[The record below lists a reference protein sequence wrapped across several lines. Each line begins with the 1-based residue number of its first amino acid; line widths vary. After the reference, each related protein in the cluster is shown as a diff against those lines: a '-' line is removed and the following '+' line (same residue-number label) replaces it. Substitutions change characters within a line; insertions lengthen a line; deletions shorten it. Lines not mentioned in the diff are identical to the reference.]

1 MFEILKT
8 LKSFHLLL
16 VLIFIS
22 CTTPDDLSVQDT
34 TTESQESTIESQ
46 DTTIE
51 SQETSTTTTVAPSTT
66 TTTNSSM
73 TSDIQIE
80 IILTNNVDCKI
91 REYISNE
98 NLDVNEYLQKLGT
111 NNPKTRETAE
121 ICILFSEDLP
131 QSIKDDH
138 REFHDKMFNVLG
150 AYDRY
155 VHALYEVEGDNTELL
170 SALNKLGAYG
180 GDINDIMTIYE
191 RRTCLGGFGRFNDF
205 KYSEYSFCNQPN
217 PLSASNEKLEYK
229 KRYIGRNDLEN
240 RYGQMQGWAH
250 EYFHHYQRAHHL
262 ERTMGMEGDCCGS
275 ADFTNTPAWFIE
287 GQANLFPTL
296 FWKENFNDLTISKEN
311 QITFNQILNRENEL
325 YAKICSAI
333 ICDLDSVYKQHKKAF
348 LGDGEYSCP
357 EFTELDDY
365 RDTRICGK
373 MYGWVITAAYMGY
386 ISSYQ
391 TAFVDFFNDI
401 NKLGFDGSMEK
412 HYGLTKLEFY
422 KQYSDFMRSDPSN
435 LTPPPGFF
443 PSKLSE
449 EVNFFLVDSGN

>member
-1 MFEILKT
+1 MLKILKN
-8 LKSFHLLL
+8 LKLIQLLI
-16 VLIFIS
+16 VIIFVS
-22 CTTPDDLSVQDT
+22 CTAPDESSVQDT
-34 TTESQESTIESQ
+34 TTTTKSQ
-46 DTTIE
+46 DTTTTTE
-51 SQETSTTTTVAPSTT
+51 SQDKTTTTVAPSTT
-66 TTTNSSM
+66 TTNSSM
-73 TSDIQIE
+73 TLDQQIE
-80 IILTNNVDCKI
+80 VILTNNVDCKI
-91 REYISNE
+91 SEYVSIE
-98 NLDVNEYLQKLGT
+98 NLGVKEYLQKLGT
-111 NNPKTRETAE
+111 NKPKTRETAE

-131 QSIKDDH
+131 QSMKDDH

-229 KRYIGRNDLEN
+229 KRYIGRNELVN

-262 ERTMGMEGDCCGS
+262 ERIMGMEGDCCGS
-275 ADFTNTPAWFIE
+275 GDFTNTPAWFIE

-325 YAKICSAI
+325 YAKICNAI
-333 ICDLDSVYKQHKKAF
+333 ICDLDSIYEQHKKAF

-386 ISSYQ
+386 ISTYQ

-443 PSKLSE
+443 PTKLSE
-449 EVNFFLVDSGN
+449 EVNFFLVESGN